1 MHSRYTSSLSFRG
14 RGRRAATRP
23 PRTSPG
29 GEKAAD
35 TFYRRSQLRLARQ
48 GWLVM
53 PGGERGEGWREERER
68 EEIERGEEGDGAIKA
83 PRQKPPRGTNGRLSS
98 HLRLVH
104 IPSKSGDS
112 RGRVEAQKGEGVRGD
127 ERRRVGGGGQE
138 IEKARLEGWR
148 RLHK

>member
-1 MHSRYTSSLSFRG
+1 MGVRFVLGKHPPKTGHLDVEEPPLKVPRQYHSHGPQLRPFPGGFRAMHSRYTSSLSFRG
-14 RGRRAATRP
+14 KGRRAATRP

-68 EEIERGEEGDGAIKA
+68 ERGNREER
-83 PRQKPPRGTNGRLSS
+83 
-98 HLRLVH
+98 
-104 IPSKSGDS
+104 
-112 RGRVEAQKGEGVRGD
+112 
-127 ERRRVGGGGQE
+127 
-138 IEKARLEGWR
+138 EGWR
-148 RLHK
+148 D